1 MSFSFSFLFS
11 PSSSSPR
18 ICLFIVSIVAMTPGA
33 IALTRIPLSASYN
46 ATVLVRA
53 FIPTLDDVKGSTPD
67 IE

>member
-1 MSFSFSFLFS
+1 M
-11 PSSSSPR
+11 
-18 ICLFIVSIVAMTPGA
+18 SIVAMTPGA